1 MRTAALLLLSVVA
14 AAPAQAQRLQTAVL
28 PEAITVGDVFHA
40 AIRVELAA
48 DATLVPPDSIALPP
62 DLELAGRRE
71 LRVDS
76 AGGTRRV
83 TVIYPLSAWRPGSYT
98 VEPVTLRLLQ
108 GGAEATL
115 LAELPAFSVRS
126 VLPADTAGIE
136 PQPASDVLGANRLW
150 WPILAGLLLAAIVAG
165 LLYAWWR
172 RRRAAV
178 VTPAA
183 AFVPAT
189 PPREAALTRLAE
201 LRRSGLLERGEVKAY
216 YEILTEALRRYV
228 ATLHPRWGV
237 DLTTSE
243 LSAELGGAALPG
255 AFELGRILGA
265 ADLVKFARARPP
277 AEVAVNDLDAAY
289 AWIER
294 VPAAEAAAD
303 ERMVA

>member
-1 MRTAALLLLSVVA
+1 
-14 AAPAQAQRLQTAVL
+14 
-28 PEAITVGDVFHA
+28 
-40 AIRVELAA
+40 
-48 DATLVPPDSIALPP
+48 VPPDSIALPP